1 MWVKMKE
8 QDKKKEWEMFNEV
21 WRFVKDFYIPE
32 RTEEWWEAYC
42 ERAREIDKK
51 CQSRLGQKLIN
62 AFGDYLDEKIRGER
76 DGG

>member
-1 MWVKMKE
+1 MASVKKSDIPNEAQMMSML
-8 QDKKKEWEMFNEV
+8 WEMI
-21 WRFVKDFYIPE
+21 KDFYIPDDNQKYHAE
-32 RTEEWWEAYC
+32 FC

-51 CQSRLGQKLIN
+51 CQSRLGQKFIN